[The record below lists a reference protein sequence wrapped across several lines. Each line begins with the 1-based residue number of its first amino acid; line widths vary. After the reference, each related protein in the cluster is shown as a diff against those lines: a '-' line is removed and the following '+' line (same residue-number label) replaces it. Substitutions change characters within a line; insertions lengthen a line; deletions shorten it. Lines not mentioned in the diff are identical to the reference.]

1 MHWER
6 KNVNPMLALRVGEC
20 NDRWD
25 ETMEQAFRQRLLTRK
40 SQRFAR
46 QGARYDKLEQK
57 VLKTMLHLLLLASP
71 SKPKEA
77 QVPISSSQTD
87 IVPTTPVEASPAKTH
102 IPAKTHPW
110 RRYPRAK
117 K

>member
-25 ETMEQAFRQRLLTRK
+25 ATREQAFRQRLLTRK